1 MRITMKKPAAF
12 GVRAVLVAL
21 LLLAA
26 LVLLNLL
33 TALLPQHLSKIDS
46 SHNRLYTLSER
57 TEEALR
63 ALDGDVTLYFLCS
76 NGTEDATLRTFLD
89 RYASLSDRIKVKV
102 VDPVANP
109 TFTKTYTDAALSNY
123 SVIIAGEKRS
133 LSIDYYD
140 LYLWENE
147 MLGILTAEE
156 YAAMAS
162 DATGESKLT
171 NGIAYVTADRIPKI
185 YATSNHSETALGSDL
200 REMLKASSYEVVTG
214 VSLLSL
220 GGVPEDCDLLLLNSP
235 KTDLSKDE
243 CAWISAYLAGG
254 GRLFLTTAAGND
266 YEAYERTEE
275 AADGE
280 TPRTETVES
289 AFPNLMALLGE
300 YGLSAMNGVIVEED
314 KSLSYSSY
322 PVVLLPTVNKSHPI
336 AEGASGSTMVYYTA
350 HGIRIADG
358 ASGVTALHT
367 TSKTSYTAEVSSDDL
382 YERTDA
388 SEEGPF
394 ATAVTATA
402 GKGRLVW
409 FASGYTLDDSIDSL
423 VSGGNH
429 KFAVAAC
436 DHLTEKGDGIAL
448 PSVSLEEP
456 MLVVTGNTAVTM
468 AVIFVGV
475 IPFSVLIGGLVF
487 LRKRRR
493 A

>member
-156 YAAMAS
+156 FEA
-162 DATGESKLT
+162 K
-171 NGIAYVTADRIPKI
+171 K
-185 YATSNHSETALGSDL
+185 
-200 REMLKASSYEVVTG
+200 KQ
-214 VSLLSL
+214 
-220 GGVPEDCDLLLLNSP
+220 LLN
-235 KTDLSKDE
+235 L
-243 CAWISAYLAGG
+243 
-254 GRLFLTTAAGND
+254 
-266 YEAYERTEE
+266 
-275 AADGE
+275 
-280 TPRTETVES
+280 
-289 AFPNLMALLGE
+289 
-300 YGLSAMNGVIVEED
+300 
-314 KSLSYSSY
+314 
-322 PVVLLPTVNKSHPI
+322 
-336 AEGASGSTMVYYTA
+336 
-350 HGIRIADG
+350 
-358 ASGVTALHT
+358 
-367 TSKTSYTAEVSSDDL
+367 
-382 YERTDA
+382 
-388 SEEGPF
+388 
-394 ATAVTATA
+394 
-402 GKGRLVW
+402 
-409 FASGYTLDDSIDSL
+409 
-423 VSGGNH
+423 
-429 KFAVAAC
+429 
-436 DHLTEKGDGIAL
+436 
-448 PSVSLEEP
+448 
-456 MLVVTGNTAVTM
+456 
-468 AVIFVGV
+468 
-475 IPFSVLIGGLVF
+475 
-487 LRKRRR
+487 
-493 A
+493 